1 MCMCYYVGGGDTMKR
16 AKFTLSIDDEL
27 LKRIKK
33 QAIDEGRPVSE
44 VMEMLIENYLELAAL

>member
-1 MCMCYYVGGGDTMKR
+1 MKR
-16 AKFTLSIDDEL
+16 VKFTLSIDDEL